1 MILGRLSCFLDGC
14 FWPLVLRGTP
24 LGGAGCLGNPYFLF
38 TGCLSIQVFD
48 SPPFFNSRSGH
59 SGYLLLTVK
68 HCMTCTMSFHAIR
81 HQTLPIHLLLRVLW
95 IWESVFYY
103 QNYFTSHFFLLLSRS
118 PWGWQF
124 TFKGSRASCWLSN
137 QPQLNYLF
145 ESQQSTNEVCW

>member
-38 TGCLSIQVFD
+38 TGCLSIQVFA

-68 HCMTCTMSFHAIR
+68 HLYDLYDVIPCHSSPDASHP
-81 HQTLPIHLLLRVLW
+81 PITASAMDLR
-95 IWESVFYY
+95 EC
-103 QNYFTSHFFLLLSRS
+103 FLLSELFYLTLL
-118 PWGWQF
+118 PAA
-124 TFKGSRASCWLSN
+124 FKVSLGLAVHLQR
-137 QPQLNYLF
+137 
-145 ESQQSTNEVCW
+145 